1 MMDNVNVAY
10 ALCTTVEG
18 ERLIFAWENIP
29 FACSVRNN
37 HFKGDNWIVFRKR
50 YGLRSGFSISE
61 KTAGKFMKRGTHVIV
76 INY

>member
-1 MMDNVNVAY
+1 MDNVNVAY

-18 ERLIFAWENIP
+18 EQIILAWENIP

-37 HFKGDNWIVFRKR
+37 HFKGDNWGVFRKR

-61 KTAGKFMKRGTHVIV
+61 KIAGKFMKRGARVIV
-76 INY
+76 VD